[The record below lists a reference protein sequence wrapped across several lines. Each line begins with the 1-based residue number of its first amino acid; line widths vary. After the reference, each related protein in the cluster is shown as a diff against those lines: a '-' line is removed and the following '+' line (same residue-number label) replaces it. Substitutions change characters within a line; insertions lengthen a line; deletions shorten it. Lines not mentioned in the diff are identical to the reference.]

1 MKELTAIRCDYPDCN
16 ELDVQVGRGVLRRL
30 DRSCNGLFRRVK
42 AGETPGFSK
51 FEGLVTVSDLVV
63 DGRQWLMIGAAAVS

>member
-1 MKELTAIRCDYPDCN
+1 M
-16 ELDVQVGRGVLRRL
+16 
-30 DRSCNGLFRRVK
+30 DRSCNGFFRRVK